1 MRTPPPT
8 VHLFDTHPKPVPPA
22 FPPEGLSVFGCL
34 HISRNLIFQAAPA
47 VARVATSY
55 PRCPLT
61 APVKARRASARS
73 DASCGA
79 TWHPRPRRAISTW
92 RPREDLAGVGLQTRV
107 PGRALE
113 AALADAPLMVK
124 GGMGPNHGP
133 VGARGI
139 IGGPAGR
146 DLGRLPLEARPCDIS
161 ACLFQRGNALSTA
174 GRASAS
180 WATFR

>member
-107 PGRALE
+107 PGRATR
-113 AALADAPLMVK
+113 
-124 GGMGPNHGP
+124 GG
-133 VGARGI
+133 
-139 IGGPAGR
+139 AG
-146 DLGRLPLEARPCDIS
+146 
-161 ACLFQRGNALSTA
+161 
-174 GRASAS
+174 GRAFDGEGRHGSES
-180 WATFR
+180 WPGGRARHHRRPGWSRPRPLAIGSPPMRYQRVPFPTRERFVDRGPRQCILGHL